1 SLISL
6 GRSGGIGR
14 RARLRGVWANPWG
27 SEPPLRHNRCS
38 RRTIQPVGS
47 LPGPPPR
54 VLEPQIADELP
65 DEADGEE
72 SDGHRAERGEG
83 ERRVPSRRPAPE
95 VLPPNA
101 THMSE
106 HGTDPHGEKTN

>member
-1 SLISL
+1 MPDVS
-6 GRSGGIGR
+6 R
-14 RARLRGVWANPWG
+14 RINENSTNNDTCRTEAQP
-27 SEPPLRHNRCS
+27 SPPFGTINRCS

-72 SDGHRAERGEG
+72 PDGHRAERGKG
-83 ERRVPSRRPAPE
+83 ERRVTWQIGRASVR
-95 VLPPNA
+95 
-101 THMSE
+101 
-106 HGTDPHGEKTN
+106 GQG